1 MLTSLQRISAFRR
14 QTDIVL
20 EQRVDV
26 GFAESLRGLRGAALD
41 ILGHS
46 AGCKF
51 DRELI
56 VAPILSW
63 GCCGSGCRP

>member
-1 MLTSLQRISAFRR
+1 LNNASMSDLQ
-14 QTDIVL
+14 
-20 EQRVDV
+20 
-26 GFAESLRGLRGAALD
+26 ESLRGLRGAALD